1 LLYGDYRQFLTQ
13 VGGATLMA
21 IYAFG
26 FTYVVFKM
34 VSAIRTMRVSK
45 EVELEGLDV
54 PEFGM
59 VAYPQDP
66 VVAGQS

>member
-1 LLYGDYRQFLTQ
+1 
-13 VGGATLMA
+13 MA

-34 VSAIRTMRVSK
+34 VSAIRTIRVSK
-45 EVELEGLDV
+45 EVELEGLDM

-59 VAYPQDP
+59 VAYPQET
-66 VVAGQS
+66 VVTAQS